1 MLFFPISGVRM
12 LGFVTLLYDKSKN
25 MFTFLNTNFCVI
37 RTIVLT
43 IALLLFFKFQIKG
56 FRVKYITELFFPLE
70 LLGEKKIW
78 IKVIWWENQ
87 VTLLGSEISPKL
99 AIMTCVHSHQNSNV
113 VLSIPKYQKC
123 FFSVIVCNYRR
134 LQRADREDFN
144 VMTPSCFSHLH
155 S

>member
-37 RTIVLT
+37 RTIVLK

-70 LLGEKKIW
+70 LLGKK
-78 IKVIWWENQ
+78 KNLNQ
-87 VTLLGSEISPKL
+87 SYMMREP
-99 AIMTCVHSHQNSNV
+99 SH
-113 VLSIPKYQKC
+113 
-123 FFSVIVCNYRR
+123 IVRKR
-134 LQRADREDFN
+134 DL
-144 VMTPSCFSHLH
+144 P
-155 S
+155 